1 MGQLRTT
8 VVNAALWSAA
18 GEFFAR
24 LVPPLVVAYL
34 VRILPAADFGVVAA
48 ASILIGFC
56 QIFWE
61 YGLARTL
68 VQAEE
73 DERAA
78 ANVVFWSAMGLA
90 ACAYL
95 FLLASAGLWGKVFS
109 DPRVTDVVPVAGLQ
123 VILTAATA
131 TFAALLQRRLQFRW
145 IFFARLAN
153 ALAAGATAIGMVR
166 LGYTY
171 EALIGGLLAGSF
183 AQLIALVA
191 GSGWLPGLGYDRPLA
206 QRLWKFS
213 RWSMLTGLLAWF
225 FVWADSLVVGAFL
238 DTSSLGVYSTSVTLV
253 SLTLGLFVAPLL
265 PVLYSAL
272 VRLRE
277 SPSAMRSALQRANAV
292 IAFLVAPLCAIAIV
306 LAGPL
311 SGAVFGPGWDQIDKV
326 LPAVALASGLSWLAI
341 ANNEAYRASGRPE
354 LETRIMLVCVVV
366 YLAAYL
372 IAVRFGL
379 TAFAWTRCALAGFG
393 LLLHLFFAHRYLGLR
408 PSVSAASFGRPVLAA
423 GLTAALGLLLLGPMH
438 IGIES
443 RAGIVAAALALGLVY
458 FCALFVLAPSFVRV
472 ELAGLV
478 AERFQRS
485 A

>member
-34 VRILPAADFGVVAA
+34 VRILPAEDFGVVAA
-48 ASILIGFC
+48 VSILIGFC
-56 QIFWE
+56 QLFWE

-68 VQAEE
+68 VQADA
-73 DERAA
+73 DERTA
-78 ANVVFWSAMGLA
+78 ANVVFWTAMGLA
-90 ACAYL
+90 VCAYL
-95 FLLASAGLWGKVFS
+95 VLFTSAGLWGKLFS
-109 DPRVTDVVPVAGLQ
+109 DERVTQVVPIAGLQ

-131 TFAALLQRRLQFRW
+131 TFTALLQRRLQFRR
-145 IFFARLAN
+145 IFYARLAN
-153 ALAAGATAIGMVR
+153 ALAAGAAAIGLVHF
-166 LGYTY
+166 GFTY
-171 EALIGGLLAGSF
+171 GALIGGLLAGSLG
-183 AQLIALVA
+183 QLIVLVL
-191 GSGWLPGLGYDRPLA
+191 GTGWRPGLAYDRALA

-225 FVWADSLVVGAFL
+225 FVWADSLVVGAYL
-238 DTSSLGVYSTSVTLV
+238 DTASLGVYSTSMTLV

-277 SPSAMRSALQRANAV
+277 SPSAMRSALLRANAV

-306 LAGPL
+306 LAGSL
-311 SGAVFGPGWDQIDKV
+311 SGTVFGPGWDQIDEV

-354 LETRIMLVCVVV
+354 LETWIMLVCVVV
-366 YLAAYL
+366 YLATYL
-372 IAVRFGL
+372 VAVRFGL
-379 TAFAWTRCALAGFG
+379 KVFAWSRCALAGFG
-393 LLLHLFFAHRYLGLR
+393 LLLHLVFARHFLGLGF
-408 PSVSAASFGRPVLAA
+408 SVSAASFGRPAVAA
-423 GLTAALGLLLLGPMH
+423 GLTAAAGLFFLNLTG
-438 IGIES
+438 GVGS
-443 RAGIVAAALALGLVY
+443 VAGIVAAALALGLVY
-458 FCALFVLAPSFVRV
+458 FCALFVLAPNFVRV